1 MSVFYAI
8 FANSTQAV
16 AGPEGVGLQP
26 VAGGSRML
34 FLFPKPF
41 IYMII
46 KMNFLKTLMLGA
58 MLAAS
63 VATQAKSKMTA
74 YLFAYF
80 TGNEPEKEQ
89 IHFAYSRNGFD
100 FTPLNNGR
108 PIIGSDSIALMKGV
122 RDPHIL
128 RGHDGCFY
136 MVVTDM
142 RSSLGWASN
151 RGIVLMRSKDMV
163 NWTHHTVNFP
173 TKYAGTNLANVTRVW
188 APQTIYD
195 EKAGKYLVYFS
206 LLTNDGTIPY
216 DRVYCAYAN
225 KDFTD
230 LETMPEIFF
239 DYGQAAIDTDIA
251 LDANGTYHIF
261 FKTEGGEQKGLKQY
275 VARDLRDHHSWK
287 LLGGYCQDT
296 HHAVEGSG
304 VFPLIE
310 GGWCLM
316 YDCYMAGF
324 YQFCKSDD
332 LLFFKAVKNT
342 ETHGAFTPRHGT
354 IIQISDK
361 ELKRLK
367 KAFPNTK

>member
-1 MSVFYAI
+1 M
-8 FANSTQAV
+8 T
-16 AGPEGVGLQP
+16 LK
-26 VAGGSRML
+26 L
-34 FLFPKPF
+34 
-41 IYMII
+41 
-46 KMNFLKTLMLGA
+46 NFLKTLL
-58 MLAAS
+58 LAALL
-63 VATQAKSKMTA
+63 ATPMAGLAGNKMSA

-80 TGNEPEKEQ
+80 TGNAPQEEQ
-89 IHFAYSRNGFD
+89 IHFAYSHNGFD
-100 FTPLNNGR
+100 FTPLNNGKH
-108 PIIGSDSIALMKGV
+108 IIASDSIALMKGV

-128 RGHDGCFY
+128 RGHDGYFY

-151 RGIVLMRSKDMV
+151 RGIVLMRSKDLV

-173 TKYAGTNLANVTRVW
+173 TKFAGTNLANVTRVW

-230 LETMPEIFF
+230 LEETPRIFF

-251 LDANGTYHIF
+251 QDNNGTYHIF
-261 FKTEGGEQKGLKQY
+261 FKTEGAKQKGLKQY
-275 VARDLRDHHSWK
+275 VARDLSDWHSWK
-287 LLGGYCQDT
+287 MVGGYCQDT
-296 HHAVEGSG
+296 NHAVEGSG
-304 VFPLIE
+304 VFQLLN

-342 ETHGAFTPRHGT
+342 EPQGAFTPRHGT
-354 IIQISDK
+354 IIQITNK
-361 ELKRLK
+361 ELKRLL
-367 KAFPNTK
+367 KAFPNTRK

>member
-1 MSVFYAI
+1 MTFTFHSLKAMVL
-8 FANSTQAV
+8 
-16 AGPEGVGLQP
+16 GV
-26 VAGGSRML
+26 V
-34 FLFPKPF
+34 
-41 IYMII
+41 
-46 KMNFLKTLMLGA
+46 LM
-58 MLAAS
+58 AS
-63 VATQAKSKMTA
+63 VAVQAKDKMTA

-80 TGNEPEKEQ
+80 TGNAPEQEQ
-89 IHFAYSRNGFD
+89 IHLAYSRNGFD
-100 FTPLNNGR
+100 FTPLNGGR
-108 PIIGSDSIALMKGV
+108 HIVASDSISLMKGV

-128 RGHDGCFY
+128 RGHDGYFY

-163 NWTHHTVNFP
+163 RWSHHTVHFP
-173 TKYAGTNLANVTRVW
+173 EKYAGTNLANVTRVW
-188 APQTIYD
+188 APQTIWD
-195 EKAGKYLVYFS
+195 EKAQKYLIYFS

-230 LETMPEIFF
+230 LETTPQVFF

-251 LDANGTYHIF
+251 QDANGTYHIF
-261 FKTEGGEQKGLKQY
+261 FKTEGAVQKGLKQY
-275 VARDLRDHHSWK
+275 VARDLSDWRSWRMVD
-287 LLGGYCQDT
+287 GYCQDT
-296 HHAVEGSG
+296 KHAVEGSG
-304 VFPLIE
+304 VFPLLD

-354 IIQISDK
+354 IIQITEK
-361 ELKRLK
+361 ELKRLQ
-367 KAFPNTK
+367 KAFPEK